1 MSSSSRTRIIKS
13 GASHPATVQSYSFG
27 TILAPAAEPPERE
40 FDPSS
45 AGFVP
50 FALVGTPPTAA
61 GAPSAVPENE
71 LPAVIPDMEGMIVFT
86 EDELQMKVDEVYR
99 NGMEEGRRQAERGLA
114 NVFKSLREG
123 VSALT
128 GVRQRLLKE
137 SEEDLLRLAIM
148 IARKIVQREIAQDQQ
163 VLASLIA
170 TALGGCA
177 ERDRVVVRLN
187 PDDYAQVSA
196 NRQAYLSG
204 LGEDSQVTLTPDD
217 NVGPGGCLVETVT
230 GTVDARIESQIDEI
244 YRVLLEERSA
254 PAEAPAPVPA
264 LPEPEHHGE
273 LPVVVGEEAI
283 PPFVGQGAWVKAAEE
298 KNNVDG

>member
-1 MSSSSRTRIIKS
+1 MSSSSHTRIIKS
-13 GASHPATVQSYSFG
+13 GVSHQTTVQSYSFG
-27 TILAPAAEPPERE
+27 TILAPAAAPQERE
-40 FDPSS
+40 FDPSA

-50 FALVGTPPTAA
+50 FALVGTPPGAA
-61 GAPSAVPENE
+61 GMPSAGAGHEA
-71 LPAVIPDMEGMIVFT
+71 PAAIPDLEGMVVFS

-137 SEEDLLRLAIM
+137 SEEDLLKLAVM
-148 IARKIVQREIAQDQQ
+148 IARKIVQREIAQDPQ

-170 TALGGCA
+170 AAVGGCA

-187 PDDYAQVSA
+187 PDDFAQVSA

-217 NVGPGGCLVETVT
+217 GVGPGGCLVETVT

-244 YRVLLEERSA
+244 YRALLEERSA

-264 LPEPEHHGE
+264 LVEPDHLAE
-273 LPVVVGEEAI
+273 LPVVVEEAI
-283 PPFVGQGAWVKAAEE
+283 PPFVGQGAWVKAEEE
-298 KNNVDG
+298 KDHVDG